1 VWVDSCVARLVLA
14 PWWAPGWRD
23 YSPCLTLCLM
33 TTITFRTDADVDRA
47 LADLGSGGQDRSQ
60 VIREAIMT
68 AWRARQAERLRA
80 EAEALAADPDD
91 RAEARQVLSDMESL
105 RAW

>member
-1 VWVDSCVARLVLA
+1 MA
-14 PWWAPGWRD
+14 
-23 YSPCLTLCLM
+23 
-33 TTITFRTDADVDRA
+33 TITFRTDDDVDQA
-47 LADLGSGGQDRSQ
+47 LADLGSSGQDRSQ

-80 EAEALAADPDD
+80 EAEALAADPAD
-91 RAEARQVLSDMESL
+91 RAEARQVLSEMESL